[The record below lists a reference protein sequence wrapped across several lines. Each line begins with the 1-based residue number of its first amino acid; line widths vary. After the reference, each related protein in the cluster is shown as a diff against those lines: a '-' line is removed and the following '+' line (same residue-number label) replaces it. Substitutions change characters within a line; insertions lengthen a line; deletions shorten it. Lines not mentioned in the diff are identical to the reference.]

1 MFLAK
6 GAEATIELIDGMVI
20 KNRIPKSYRLKA
32 LDQIIRKQ
40 RTKMEAR
47 IISESRRRGVPTP
60 IIFDIENCKITMEY
74 INGPKIKDILT
85 PGLSNDIGTVVGRLH
100 FEGIIHGDLTTS
112 NMILYDDRIYMIDF
126 GLAFFERSVEA
137 RGVDVHVLFRTFES
151 THDEYE
157 ILIENFK
164 NGYRGTF
171 PDAEAVLKR
180 VEEIKGRGRY
190 A

>member
-85 PGLSNDIGTVVGRLH
+85 PGLSNDIGTVV
-100 FEGIIHGDLTTS
+100 
-112 NMILYDDRIYMIDF
+112 DRK
-126 GLAFFERSVEA
+126 SV
-137 RGVDVHVLFRTFES
+137 V
-151 THDEYE
+151 
-157 ILIENFK
+157 
-164 NGYRGTF
+164 
-171 PDAEAVLKR
+171 
-180 VEEIKGRGRY
+180 
-190 A
+190 

>member
-6 GAEATIELIDGMVI
+6 GAEASIDLIDGMVI

-60 IIFDIENCKITMEY
+60 IIFDIEDCKITMEY
-74 INGPKIKDILT
+74 INGPKVKDILT
-85 PGLSNDIGTVVGRLH
+85 PGLSYKIGTVVGRLH
-100 FEGIIHGDLTTS
+100 LGGIIHGDLTTS
-112 NMILYDDRIYMIDF
+112 NMILYDDRIYLIDF
-126 GLAFFERSVEA
+126 GLSFFERSVEA

-151 THDEYE
+151 THDGYE

-164 NGYRGTF
+164 VGYRRIF
-171 PDAEAVLKR
+171 PDAKAVLKR
-180 VEEIKGRGRY
+180 VDEIKGRGRY